1 MARGPLR
8 SRIVRGEKLEPT
20 TRIIEEIFARGR
32 AAWPGVEVSREE
44 LDSFL
49 RAGSATDVPD
59 VEPHADVYL
68 ACACTQR
75 RPAAFEA
82 LERTIL
88 ADVPKAI
95 RRVDPSPDF
104 VADVAGDLRVSLL
117 DGGDD
122 GSPLSR
128 YRGRGPLRSF
138 VMVLAMRRAI
148 DRKRRQREVLTDP
161 ADLHEGGADHASFAR
176 VDAGDLRAAFAAA
189 LRQEL
194 EALSPRDRNILR
206 LHVVEGVPVEVVARM
221 YNVHRATVA
230 RWITQAKHAVFV
242 ETRASIERRFDVSP
256 ATFESFARGAAL
268 GFDEELSTF
277 LRGEPGKDG

>member
-1 MARGPLR
+1 MGAEG
-8 SRIVRGEKLEPT
+8 LETT
-20 TRIIEEIFARGR
+20 TRIIEDVLARGR

-44 LDSFL
+44 LAAFL
-49 RAGSATDVPD
+49 RATSAADAPD
-59 VEPHADVYL
+59 IEPHADLYL
-68 ACACTQR
+68 ACACTLR
-75 RPAAFEA
+75 VPAALEA
-82 LERTIL
+82 LTRTVL

-95 RRVDPSPDF
+95 QRVDKSPDF
-104 VADVAGDLRVSLL
+104 VTDVAGDLRLSLL

-122 GSPLSR
+122 GSSPLMR

-148 DRKRRQREVLTDP
+148 DRKRRQKEILTDP
-161 ADLHEGGADHASFAR
+161 SDLHEGGADHASFAR
-176 VDAGDLRAAFAAA
+176 VDGGELRAAFAAA

-194 EALSPRDRNILR
+194 EALSARDRNILR
-206 LHVVEGVPVEVVARM
+206 LHIVDGVPVEVVARM

-268 GFDEELSTF
+268 GFDDELSTF
-277 LRGEPGKDG
+277 LRGEPGDGG